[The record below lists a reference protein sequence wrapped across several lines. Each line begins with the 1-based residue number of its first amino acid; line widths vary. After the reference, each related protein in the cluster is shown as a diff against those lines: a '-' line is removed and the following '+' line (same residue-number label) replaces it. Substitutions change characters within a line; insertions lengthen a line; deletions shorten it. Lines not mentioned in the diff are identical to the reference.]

1 MHQIPWLSALD
12 APTTWAL
19 FYKGAMFTCSDVN
32 SLQQIH
38 ILTETV
44 MSMNFHLYIV
54 QLVKHVEV
62 NKCLSPL
69 LYVAHTLR

>member
-1 MHQIPWLSALD
+1 
-12 APTTWAL
+12 
-19 FYKGAMFTCSDVN
+19 MFTCSDVN